1 MREGSVNFY
10 ARSHVSQDSDS
21 MQAGEEIAREV
32 KSAFGSE
39 RLKCLLIYATINH
52 DHSEL
57 LAGVRK
63 VVGED
68 TVVAGCSAQ
77 GIMSKGTV
85 LEGGFAAG
93 AMGLGG
99 DALAVSA
106 AIEHDVQI
114 DGRQKGRDLAKSVKA
129 RLGRSPDLFLLLYD
143 PLCGID
149 VDQVL
154 AGLQSEVKCPITGGA
169 ASQPSGP
176 VARTYQYLGVTAT
189 PRAAVGI
196 GLCGPFHAELGFC
209 HGTVPT
215 GVTMTLTRADGNS
228 LLELDGRPAL
238 DVWREAIGAAP
249 NEVLNQS
256 QTAALAM
263 GVEQKVVVDGHEQSI
278 YLIRA
283 AFGFSDK
290 TKGIT
295 VQAAIPE
302 GSKILFHH
310 RTVDVV
316 REGTVAMAQ
325 ELSRRLAGKTPW
337 AVLGFECGARTA
349 PFLGATSTLEEN
361 VELQTAVAP
370 DAPWLGLLAWGE
382 VASLGGGPTVHNYS
396 YPLIVLT
403 S

>member
-1 MREGSVNFY
+1 VDFF
-10 ARSHVSQDSDS
+10 ARSHISQDSDS

-32 KSAFGSE
+32 KKAFGSE
-39 RLKCLLIYATINH
+39 KLRSLLVYATINH
-52 DHSEL
+52 DHAEL

-63 VVGED
+63 VVGD
-68 TVVAGCSAQ
+68 DIIVAGCSAQ
-77 GIMSKGTV
+77 GVMGNRTV

-99 DALAVSA
+99 DALTVAA

-114 DGRQKGRDLAKSVKA
+114 DGTQKGRNLARSVKA
-129 RLGRSPDLFLLLYD
+129 RLGRAPDLFLLLYD

-149 VDQVL
+149 VDHVL
-154 AGLQSEVKCPITGGA
+154 TGLQSELVCPITGGA

-176 VARTYQYLGVTAT
+176 VARTYQYLGVSAT
-189 PRAAVGI
+189 PRAAVGV

-238 DVWREAIGAAP
+238 DVWREAIGAGP
-249 NEVLNQS
+249 DDVLDQS
-256 QTAALAM
+256 HTAALAM
-263 GVEQKVVVDGHEQSI
+263 GVEQKVTVDGREKSI

-283 AFGFSDK
+283 AFGFNSE
-290 TKGIT
+290 TKGIR
-295 VQAAIPE
+295 VQAAIPQ

-316 REGTVAMAQ
+316 REGTVAMAD

-349 PFLGATSTLEEN
+349 PFLGPASTLEEN
-361 VELQTAVAP
+361 VALQSAVAP

-396 YPLIVLT
+396 YPLVVLAN
-403 S
+403 

>member
-32 KSAFGSE
+32 KNAFGGE
-39 RLKCLLIYATINH
+39 KLKSLLVYATINH

-114 DGRQKGRDLAKSVKA
+114 DGRQKGRDLARSVKA

-154 AGLQSEVKCPITGGA
+154 AGLQGELHCPITGGA

-176 VARTYQYLGVTAT
+176 VARTYQYLGLAAT

-249 NEVLNQS
+249 NDVLNQS
-256 QTAALAM
+256 HTAALAM

-325 ELSRRLAGKTPW
+325 ELSRRLAGRTPW

-349 PFLGATSTLEEN
+349 PFLGPTSTLEEN
-361 VELQTAVAP
+361 VQLQTAVAP

>member
-1 MREGSVNFY
+1 VDFF
-10 ARSHVSQDSDS
+10 ARNHVSQDSDS
-21 MQAGEEIAREV
+21 MQVGEEIAREV
-32 KSAFGSE
+32 KKAFGSE
-39 RLKCLLIYATINH
+39 RLKSLLVYATINH
-52 DHSEL
+52 DHADL

-63 VVGED
+63 VVGDD
-68 TVVAGCSAQ
+68 TIVAGCSAQ
-77 GIMSKGTV
+77 GIMSNGTV

-99 DALAVSA
+99 DALTVSA

-114 DGRQKGRDLAKSVKA
+114 EGQRKGRDLARTVKA
-129 RLGRSPDLFLLLYD
+129 RLGRAPDLFLLLYD
-143 PLCGID
+143 PLSGID

-154 AGLQSEVKCPITGGA
+154 AGLREELDCPITGGA
-169 ASQPSGP
+169 ASQTSGP
-176 VARTYQYLGVTAT
+176 VTRTYQYFGLTAT
-189 PRAAVGI
+189 SRAAVGV

-215 GVTMTLTRADGNS
+215 GVTMTLTRADGNA

-249 NEVLNQS
+249 DDVLDQS

-263 GVEQKVVVDGHEQSI
+263 GVEQKVTVEGREKSI

-283 AFGFSDK
+283 AFGFNDQ
-290 TKGIT
+290 TKGII
-295 VQAAIPE
+295 VQAAIPQGE
-302 GSKILFHH
+302 KILFHH
-310 RTVDVV
+310 RTVNVV
-316 REGTVAMAQ
+316 REGTVAMAR
-325 ELSRRLAGKTPW
+325 ELSLRLAGKTPW

-349 PFLGATSTLEEN
+349 PFLGQTSTLEEN
-361 VELQTAVAP
+361 VDLQAAVAA

-396 YPLIVLT
+396 YPLVVLT
-403 S
+403 K